1 MDSIRKII
9 HIDADCFYAS
19 VEMRDNPA
27 LRDVPLVV
35 GGLAERRG
43 VVATCNYVARE
54 YGVHSAMPTATA
66 LRLCPQL
73 VVVPPRMDLY
83 REVSLKIRAIFATY
97 TALIEPLSL
106 DEAFLDVTHS
116 PNCHGSATLIAED
129 IRRRVEQELG
139 ITVSAGVA
147 PNKFLAKIAS
157 DWNKPNGL
165 KVIVP
170 AEVEEFVR
178 HLPVKKLHGV
188 GKATAEKLA
197 ALGIHNCADVRHS
210 NEALLIQ
217 RLGKFGRRLW
227 QLAHGIDNRPVE
239 PDRRRKSVSVERT
252 FNQDLPNLATCLAQL
267 PMLLEKL
274 AERLERLDDS
284 YELDR
289 PFVKVKF
296 HDFSQTTLEQVGL
309 EASLESYQTLL
320 TQAHARGNKAVRLL
334 GVGVQLHDKMLAQED
349 GQLKL
354 F

>member
-1 MDSIRKII
+1 MNPSRKII
-9 HIDADCFYAS
+9 HIDADSFYAS

-27 LRDVPLVV
+27 LCDVPLVV

-43 VVATCNYVARE
+43 VVATCNYPARE

-66 LRLCPQL
+66 LRLCPHL
-73 VVVPPRMDLY
+73 VVVPPRMHLY
-83 REVSLKIRAIFATY
+83 REVSLKIRAIFADY

-106 DEAFLDVTHS
+106 DEAYLDVTDS

-165 KVIVP
+165 KVITP
-170 AEVEEFVR
+170 AEIDEFIR
-178 HLPVKKLHGV
+178 QLPVTKLHGV

-197 ALGIHNCADVRHS
+197 ALGIHSCADVRAS
-210 NEALLIQ
+210 NELLLTQ

-252 FNQDLPNLATCLAQL
+252 FNQDLPDLAACLAQL

-274 AERLERLDDS
+274 DERLDNLDDS
-284 YELDR
+284 YELER

-309 EASLESYQTLL
+309 ALNLENYQTLL
-320 TQAHARGNKAVRLL
+320 AQAYERGNKAVRLL
-334 GVGVQLHDKMLAQED
+334 GVGVQLHDKTSASED
-349 GQLKL
+349 IQLQL

>member
-1 MDSIRKII
+1 MSLSRKII

-19 VEMRDNPA
+19 VEMRENPA

-43 VVATCNYVARE
+43 VVATCNYAARE

-66 LRLCPQL
+66 MRLCPNL
-73 VVVPPRMDLY
+73 VVVAPRMYLY
-83 REVSLKIRAIFATY
+83 REVSLKIRAIFADY
-97 TALIEPLSL
+97 TSLIEPLSL
-106 DEAFLDVTHS
+106 DEAYLDVTDS
-116 PNCHGSATLIAED
+116 PNLHGSATLIAED

-147 PNKFLAKIAS
+147 PNKFLAKVAS

-165 KVIVP
+165 KVITP
-170 AEVEEFVR
+170 AEIDEFI
-178 HLPVKKLHGV
+178 HQLPVTKLHGV

-197 ALGIHNCADVRHS
+197 ALGIHHCADVRDS
-210 NEALLIQ
+210 SELLLVQ
-217 RLGKFGRRLW
+217 HLGRFGRRLW

-252 FNQDLPNLATCLAQL
+252 FNQDLPDCSACLAQL
-267 PMLLEKL
+267 PMLLDKL
-274 AERLERLDDS
+274 NERLAGLDES
-284 YELDR
+284 YEVER
-289 PFVKVKF
+289 PFVKIKF

-309 EASLESYQTLL
+309 ELNLESYQGLL
-320 TQAHARGNKAVRLL
+320 TQAYARGNKAVRLL
-334 GVGVQLHDKMLAQED
+334 GVGVQLHDKASEPED
-349 GQLKL
+349 VQLEL

>member
-1 MDSIRKII
+1 MGLGRKII

-19 VEMRDNPA
+19 VEMRENPA
-27 LRDVPLVV
+27 LRTVPLVV

-66 LRLCPQL
+66 LRLCPDL
-73 VVVPPRMDLY
+73 VIVPPRIALY
-83 REVSLKIRAIFATY
+83 REVSQQMRAIFADY

-106 DEAFLDVTHS
+106 DEAYLDVTDS
-116 PNCHGSATLIAED
+116 PQCQGSATLIAEE
-129 IRRRVEQELG
+129 IRQRIEQELG
-139 ITVSAGVA
+139 LTVSAGVA

-165 KVIVP
+165 KVITP
-170 AEVEEFVR
+170 AEVEDFVR
-178 HLPVKKLHGV
+178 HLPVTKLHGV

-197 ALGIHNCADVRHS
+197 ALGINDCADVRNS
-210 NEALLIQ
+210 NELVLVQ
-217 RLGKFGRRLW
+217 QLGKFGRRLW
-227 QLAHGIDNRPVE
+227 QLAHGIDLRAVE

-252 FNQDLPNLATCLAQL
+252 FNQDLPDLNTCLAQL
-267 PMLLEKL
+267 PGLLEKL
-274 AERLERLDDS
+274 EERLARLDDS

-296 HDFSQTTLEQVGL
+296 HDFSQTTLEHIGL
-309 EASLESYQTLL
+309 EPDLASYQNLL

-334 GVGVQLHDKMLAQED
+334 GVGVQLHDKLLEQQG
-349 GQLKL
+349 GQMEL